1 LIAASS
7 SQYFAAHPWPDL
19 GDWRAIRDPQQR
31 LERALDE
38 LYAYYERTEPMFS
51 NVLRDAALVDF
62 AREAVVPLREY
73 LEEATEARLSGGR
86 SAGEGD
92 NSSRERRATRW
103 PSPPGAHSRPTAL
116 GDRMRW
122 SSSPRSSKP
131 LAASPNLPNPR
142 SPNLPPR
149 ELRAGRGTTVSVATP
164 ASMA

>member
-1 LIAASS
+1 LIAACSS
-7 SQYFAAHPWPDL
+7 HYFAAHPWPDL

-62 AREAVVPLREY
+62 AREAVVPLRD
-73 LEEATEARLSGGR
+73 
-86 SAGEGD
+86 D

-103 PSPPGAHSRPTAL
+103 PSPPGAHSRPKAL
-116 GDRMRW
+116 GDRIRW

-131 LAASPNLPNPR
+131 LAASPNLLNPR

-149 ELRAGRGTTVSVATP
+149 ELRAGRGTTVWVATP
-164 ASMA
+164 ASMALASALTRLRRARPGLPT